1 MTLDQKRI
9 AAGRNAL
16 IPCYKHKRD
25 GQTASASESSSW
37 QAATLALATYK
48 KLLASTAYRLAVVAA
63 SLAFL
68 AAGIYGCLQIRQK
81 FNPVLFL
88 PADSYLRRFV
98 AAHDAAYPSN
108 GWSAEL
114 YTGRLDHNSLAGMDG
129 LTAGLQALVNNRTYL
144 RGIDPWWPSLKDF
157 ALEKKNFSRWQD
169 FSNPVDFPQVLG
181 DFLFSTAGSSYKY
194 NFKFDGE
201 LACGQPAP
209 PILASK
215 FTVDYLIMDGPE
227 EHIPARQAVEQLIAE
242 ARVSDT
248 AFSHVKIYAAWET
261 DEIIGYEKFFFTF
274 FIKTH
279 KNLSIG
285 SGQ

>member
-9 AAGRNAL
+9 AARRNAL
-16 IPCYKHKRD
+16 IPCYKHKPD
-25 GQTASASESSSW
+25 GQATAAGSW
-37 QAATLALATYK
+37 QAATMAFATYK
-48 KLLASTAYRLAVVAA
+48 KLLASTAYRLAVLAA

-114 YTGRLDHNSLAGMDG
+114 YTGRLDHRSLAGMEV
-129 LTAGLQALVNNRTYL
+129 LITGLQALVTNGTHL
-144 RGIDPWWPSLKDF
+144 RGVDPWWPSLKDF
-157 ALEKKNFSRWQD
+157 ARAKKNFSSWQD

-181 DFLFSTAGSSYKY
+181 DFLFSTTGSSYKHD
-194 NFKFDGE
+194 FKFEGE
-201 LACGQPAP
+201 LTCGEPAP
-209 PILASK
+209 GILASK

-261 DEIIGYEKFFFTF
+261 DEIIGYEYRFSWCTVHMFVY
-274 FIKTH
+274 
-279 KNLSIG
+279 LSGKIHTN
-285 SGQ
+285 